1 MIDFSSSDYAKRP
14 VSWESDNNSIVL
26 VDNDGVIQ
34 GVGTGKTSIWAKLRD
49 GDFRMFYIHVEE
61 RTSSSSSTRTYTTS
75 SVKQKKSSH
84 RNELQRS
91 NSTNNYMKVGSA
103 IQLYVNSTSVNLWE
117 SENGRVATVSSTG
130 EVTAVSEGKTT
141 IWAHMSNGE
150 LKMFKINV
158 SAR

>member
-1 MIDFSSSDYAKRP
+1 
-14 VSWESDNNSIVL
+14 
-26 VDNDGVIQ
+26 
-34 GVGTGKTSIWAKLRD
+34 
-49 GDFRMFYIHVEE
+49 
-61 RTSSSSSTRTYTTS
+61 
-75 SVKQKKSSH
+75 
-84 RNELQRS
+84 
-91 NSTNNYMKVGSA
+91 MKVGSA